1 MPYRRNGLAA
11 SLLLHHREEIKMLQK
26 TLLPFAAVAILA
38 TAPMQAEAR
47 NGRNGAAA
55 LGLAAGVAVGAVGAT
70 ILADQ
75 ARAQPRPA
83 PGYYAVSAPEYE
95 PVPTCVVRPVELFDR
110 AGTYVKTERMRV
122 CR

>member
-1 MPYRRNGLAA
+1 MKRHALIPVLAA
-11 SLLLHHREEIKMLQK
+11 AALAGA
-26 TLLPFAAVAILA
+26 TLS
-38 TAPMQAEAR
+38 AEAR

-70 ILADQ
+70 ILSNQ
-75 ARAQPRPA
+75 ARAQPVAVAPA
-83 PGYYAVSAPEYE
+83 PGYYPAAQYE
-95 PVPTCVVRPVELFDR
+95 AIPTCVIRPVELFDR